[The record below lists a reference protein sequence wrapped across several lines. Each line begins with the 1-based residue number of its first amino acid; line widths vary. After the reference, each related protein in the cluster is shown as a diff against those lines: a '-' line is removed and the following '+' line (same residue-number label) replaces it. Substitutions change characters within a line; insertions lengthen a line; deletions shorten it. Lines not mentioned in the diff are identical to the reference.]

1 MNNKIQPV
9 ILAGGGGSR
18 LWPISRQSRP
28 KPFNKIIS
36 DTSML
41 HSTLKR
47 LKGMDTNQIIIVTN
61 DSHKFFVKSLVE
73 ETNSNAKLI
82 IEPFGRN
89 TAPAIAAAANIAEK
103 DSMLL
108 VLPADHLIESV
119 DGFQEMVN
127 NVKNSSCEK
136 SLVIFGIKPTS
147 PHTGYGYI
155 KTSKIVDKPY
165 LAVEKFVEKPDS
177 DIAKKYIV
185 DNKYYWNSGMFMF
198 RNDLYLS
205 ELKDHNNKMYQT
217 VKKSIPDNYME
228 LDEIKLKKD
237 VFELC
242 PSDSIDYA
250 VLEKTNNAVC
260 FPFDINWSDLGSW
273 SSIYDVITNKD
284 KNGNFSKGDNI
295 LIDSS
300 NNLIFSESK
309 LVTTVGINDSV
320 VIETKDA
327 VLVTTREKSEDVK
340 KLVDTLKDM
349 GKEEYEWHREVHRP
363 WGKYDSIDQDEGF
376 QVKRITVN
384 PGAKLSVQ
392 MHYHRSEHW
401 VVVSGIARVH
411 YGNKFHDLNVNES
424 TYHDKEVIHAL
435 ENPGKD
441 PLVLIEVQVGEY
453 LGEDDIVRY
462 DDIYGRS

>member
-61 DSHKFFVKSLVE
+61 DSHKFFVKRLVE

-82 IEPFGRN
+82 IEPCGRN

-260 FPFDINWSDLGSW
+260 FPVDINWSDLGSW

-411 YGNKFHDLNVNES
+411 YGDKFHDLNVNES

>member
-41 HSTLKR
+41 HSTLNR

-61 DSHKFFVKSLVE
+61 DDHKFFVKSLVE

-82 IEPFGRN
+82 IEPCGRN

-127 NVKNSSCEK
+127 NVQNSSCEK
-136 SLVIFGIKPTS
+136 SIVIFGIKPKF

-185 DNKYYWNSGMFMF
+185 DDKYYWNSGMFMF
-198 RNDLYLS
+198 RNDLYLR

-217 VKKSIPDNYME
+217 VKKSIPENYME

-237 VFELC
+237 VFESC

-250 VLEKTNNAVC
+250 LLEKTNNAVC

-284 KNGNFSKGDNI
+284 KNGNFSKGDNV

-411 YGNKFHDLNVNES
+411 YGDKFHDLNVNES

-462 DDIYGRS
+462 EDIYGRS